1 MWDVFISH
9 ASEDKAA
16 VAEPLADE
24 LQNYCQSIWLDRRVL
39 SPGDSLRRRIDEGIS
54 KSRLGVVV
62 LSHAFFA
69 KAWPQAELDALYT
82 LVLSGN
88 HSIVPVWHEITED
101 EVAGYS
107 PLLAALL
114 ALPTSRGIE
123 KIAEEIAQKL
133 GCMGHPLNVEV
144 GASPLAV
151 VPGVDALATA
161 IRQSEDISGSYT
173 KRRVTVS
180 FHGDTTP
187 HEEEIR
193 QGVRLLI
200 TQEPLTFPVR
210 TNDLLAICVDSFIRI
225 YDESSSRVTGT
236 RLDLWRKEDTSWS
249 TGIYV
254 TREEALHI
262 CNIIGIRDVSDLR
275 VGFPNDMLHLGMMV
289 LATKAIPRILFEF
302 FRRQQRD
309 RKDYTDHIR
318 ELLALPTWT
327 FGIG

>member
-1 MWDVFISH
+1 M
-9 ASEDKAA
+9 
-16 VAEPLADE
+16 PLADE
-24 LQNYCQSIWLDRRVL
+24 LRNYCQSVWLDRWVL
-39 SPGDSLRRRIDEGIS
+39 SPGDSLRRKIDEGIS
-54 KSRLGVVV
+54 GSRLGVVV

-114 ALPTSRGIE
+114 ALPTSKGVE
-123 KIAEEIAQKL
+123 KVAEEIAQKL

-144 GASPLAV
+144 GARPFAV
-151 VPGVDALATA
+151 VPGVNALAAA
-161 IRQSEDISGSYT
+161 IRRSEDMPGSYT

-180 FHGDTTP
+180 FHDDTTP
-187 HEEEIR
+187 HKEEIR

-210 TNDLLAICVDSFIRI
+210 TNDLLAKCVDSFIRI
-225 YDESSSRVTGT
+225 YDESSARVNGT
-236 RLDLWRKEDTSWS
+236 RLDLWRKEDTSWNA
-249 TGIYV
+249 GIYI

-262 CNIIGIRDVSDLR
+262 CEIIGVHNLMDLR
-275 VGFPNDMLHLGMMV
+275 GGFPNDMLDLGMMV
-289 LATKAIPRILFEF
+289 LARKAIPRILFEF

-318 ELLALPTWT
+318 ELLALPKWT